1 MKKYR
6 VIVWTKRFSFVWY
19 FKTLKMAEFFMNL
32 KIFNHAQMYDMD
44 THHCI
49 KVRERG

>member
-6 VIVWTKRFSFVWY
+6 VIGWTKIFSFVWY

-44 THHCI
+44 TYRCI
-49 KVRERG
+49 KIRERG